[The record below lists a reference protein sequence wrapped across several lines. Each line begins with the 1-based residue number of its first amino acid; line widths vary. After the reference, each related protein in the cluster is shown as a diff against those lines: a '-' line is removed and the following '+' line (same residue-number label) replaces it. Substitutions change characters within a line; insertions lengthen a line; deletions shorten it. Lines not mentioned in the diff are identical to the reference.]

1 VTRLV
6 DGVLESGLVVRE
18 NRSSDR
24 RSIHVA
30 LTPPGREVFERAIAA
45 HVESIDHHLKTP
57 PNGDDRAAPTVGLI
71 KIAGSDHSGNY
82 RNRIHMNN
90 VIAHSP

>member
-1 VTRLV
+1 VTRLG
-6 DGVLESGLVVRE
+6 DRVLESGLVVRE

-45 HVESIDHHLKTP
+45 HVESIGHHVKTP
-57 PNGDDRAAPTVGLI
+57 PEGR
-71 KIAGSDHSGNY
+71 
-82 RNRIHMNN
+82 
-90 VIAHSP
+90 